1 MKKNNYKRVLL
12 FATLLFGIFMIMP
25 NSVMAVSKVSCGG
38 IDKLPLKI
46 PQLSTLVIRALQIAV
61 PIILVVAGSIDL
73 AKSAASG
80 KEDNMKKYRK
90 LFFKK
95 LIIGVLVFF
104 IIAITKLLI
113 SIVAD
118 GNKSQKTMSELDEVI
133 DCVDCFTNYKSCT
146 KSDG

>member
-1 MKKNNYKRVLL
+1 MKKNAYGKIFLILIIFIGVFVL
-12 FATLLFGIFMIMP
+12 MP
-25 NSVMAVSKVSCGG
+25 SNVLAISKVKCGG

-46 PQLSTLVIRALQIAV
+46 PQLITTVIRALQIAV

-80 KEDNMKKYRK
+80 KEDDMKKYRK

-95 LIIGVLVFF
+95 LIIGVLIFF
-104 IIAITKLLI
+104 IIAITKLLV

-146 KSDG
+146 KDNG